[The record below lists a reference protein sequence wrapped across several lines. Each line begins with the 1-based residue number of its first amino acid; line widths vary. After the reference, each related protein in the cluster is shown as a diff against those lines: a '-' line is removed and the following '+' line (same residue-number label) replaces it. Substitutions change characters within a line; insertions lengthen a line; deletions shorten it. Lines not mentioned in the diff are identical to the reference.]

1 MTIIIFYIITNRTS
15 SAPTTLLFLNPLW
28 LITKDGEAAV
38 IRILSEH
45 DQATIREGG
54 EEGLLLAAGEGGR
67 GRSEGTTTTSRS
79 TSPGSAI
86 SEATRTMA
94 GSSPLCAADGSG
106 SGSSSPRFGVAS
118 SARVQDFC
126 IMPRP
131 SPSLFA
137 VVRSSGCVGFA
148 FTPFS
153 LRWVSGF

>member
-15 SAPTTLLFLNPLW
+15 SAPITLLFLNPLW

-45 DQATIREGG
+45 DQATICEGG
-54 EEGLLLAAGEGGR
+54 EEGLLLAAGEGCR
-67 GRSEGTTTTSRS
+67 RRSEGTTTTTSRS

-137 VVRSSGCVGFA
+137 VVRSSGSPGFA

-153 LRWVSGF
+153 LRWVPG